1 MADDLSRLIADLKK
15 TTDSK
20 AVLKEVR
27 RTIRGP
33 LPATRRAIK
42 SSALRTLPSSNGLAA
57 WVAATKV
64 TAKITLTASRVAVN
78 IRGGRNSAGS
88 KKRSDINAI
97 DRGRVRHPS
106 WGRRGPGQWHNQ
118 TVVPG
123 FFTKTVE
130 ERRPEFVEAVDKG
143 ASIVVERLN
152 RG

>member
-1 MADDLSRLIADLKK
+1 MADDLSRLIADLKGV
-15 TTDSK
+15 TDRK
-20 AVLKEVR
+20 DILKEVR

-33 LPATRRAIK
+33 LPGTRKAIK
-42 SSALRTLPSSNGLAA
+42 TSAMRNLPSGNGLNA
-57 WVAATKV
+57 WVAALRI

-78 IRGGRNSAGS
+78 IKGGRNSSGA
-88 KKRSDINAI
+88 RSDIKAI

-106 WGRRGPGQWHNQ
+106 WGRRGAGQWHNQ

-123 FFTKTVE
+123 FFTETVE
-130 ERRPEFVEAVDKG
+130 GRRGEFVEAVDKG

>member
-1 MADDLSRLIADLKK
+1 MADDLTRLIADLKGVSDRK
-15 TTDSK
+15 DI
-20 AVLKEVR
+20 LKEVR

-33 LPATRRAIK
+33 LPNTRKNVKA
-42 SSALRTLPSSNGLAA
+42 AAVRTLPTRNGLGK
-57 WVAATKV
+57 WVAGTRLS
-64 TAKITLTASRVAVN
+64 AKIKLTASAVSVN

-106 WGRRGPGQWHNQ
+106 WGRRGPGQWHTQ

-130 ERRPEFVEAVDKG
+130 EQRPEYVEAVDKG
-143 ASIVVERLN
+143 AAIVVERLN

>member
-1 MADDLSRLIADLKK
+1 MADDLTRLIADLKGV
-15 TTDSK
+15 TDRK
-20 AVLKEVR
+20 DILKEVR

-33 LPATRRAIK
+33 LPNTRKLVKA
-42 SSALRTLPSSNGLAA
+42 SALSTLPSGGGLNA
-57 WVAATKV
+57 WVAATRLS
-64 TAKITLTASRVAVN
+64 AKITLTASKVAVN

-97 DRGRVRHPS
+97 DRGRLRHPS
-106 WGRRGPGQWHNQ
+106 WGRRGPGQWHTQ

-130 ERRPEFVEAVDKG
+130 GQRDEYVEAVDKG
-143 ASIVVERLN
+143 AAIVVGRLN